1 MSPERRGVALAIL
14 SAAGF
19 GTLAIFGRVAEA
31 AGLSIPTLL
40 AYRFTL
46 AVPMVWGYLGW
57 RGRLRVLHGRRL
69 GVALALGALGYA
81 AMSGLF
87 LWGVSLL
94 NAGLA
99 GILLYTYPAMVVVI
113 AAAVLDERV
122 TVRTVAAVVV
132 AMAGVALVSGAQP
145 RWIDP
150 LGIAVL
156 LAAAVVYASYIS
168 VSRVVLDQVDA
179 AVLTAHV
186 IPAAGAS
193 FVAYGAVRGTLS
205 LPTTV
210 AQWGIVVGVA
220 ALATAIPILA
230 FFSAVALIG
239 ASRTSVVSTFEP
251 VFTVA
256 LGVAILG
263 EPLTVATVVGGA
275 AVVAGV
281 LLVQSREAGGD
292 A

>member
-1 MSPERRGVALAIL
+1 MSPERRGVGLAIL

-40 AYRFTL
+40 AYRFSL

-69 GVALALGALGYA
+69 GIALALGALGYA

-87 LWGVSLL
+87 LWGVALL

-99 GILLYTYPAMVVVI
+99 GILLYTYPAIVVVI

-122 TVRTVAAVVV
+122 TARTVAAVIV

-145 RWIDP
+145 RGIDP
-150 LGIAVL
+150 LGVAVL
-156 LAAAVVYASYIS
+156 LVAAVVYASYIS

-193 FVAYGAVRGTLS
+193 FITYGAVRGTLS
-205 LPTTV
+205 LPTTP
-210 AQWGIVVGVA
+210 AQGGIIVGVA
-220 ALATAIPILA
+220 AIATAIPILA

-256 LGVAILG
+256 LGVALLG
-263 EPLTVATVVGGA
+263 EPLTVATVAGGI
-275 AVVAGV
+275 AVLAGV
-281 LLVQSREAGGD
+281 ILVQSSGTERD